1 VWDAR
6 TGKELLTLSA
16 HNDWLASVAF
26 SPDGAHLATS
36 SWDGTVIVWE
46 TLTGQQLFHFTAS
59 TDTTRQVVFS
69 PDGTRLATAGLEG
82 SAKLWDAVSGKE
94 LLTLSGHTGAVFSVA
109 FSPDGKH
116 LVSASDDKTAK
127 LWDVLT
133 GKELLTIHAPDALTS
148 VAFSPDCASAPEA
161 PAQRCGSQIAVA
173 SRDGTNRIYLLKIE
187 DLVALAKQRV
197 TRSLTTE
204 ECQQY
209 LHVEQCP
216 STP

>member
-1 VWDAR
+1 
-6 TGKELLTLSA
+6 
-16 HNDWLASVAF
+16 
-26 SPDGAHLATS
+26 
-36 SWDGTVIVWE
+36 
-46 TLTGQQLFHFTAS
+46 
-59 TDTTRQVVFS
+59 
-69 PDGTRLATAGLEG
+69 
-82 SAKLWDAVSGKE
+82 
-94 LLTLSGHTGAVFSVA
+94 VFSVA

-133 GKELLTIHAPDALTS
+133 GKELLTIHAPDALTG
-148 VAFSPDCASAPEA
+148 VAFSPN
-161 PAQRCGSQIAVA
+161 GSQIAVA
-173 SRDGTNRIYLLKIE
+173 SRDGTNRIYVLKID
-187 DLVALAKQRV
+187 DLISLAKQRV